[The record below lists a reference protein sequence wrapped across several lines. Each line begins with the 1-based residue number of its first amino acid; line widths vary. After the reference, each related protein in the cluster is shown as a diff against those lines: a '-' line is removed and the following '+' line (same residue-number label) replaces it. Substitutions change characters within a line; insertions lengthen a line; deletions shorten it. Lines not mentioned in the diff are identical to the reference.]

1 MSRLNRRGLDLGNDF
16 ATAFNSLI
24 SDLLGDYEP
33 VNPHRLRP
41 LRGRTVSV
49 PKKDRTPIVEKI
61 RNPFSSNEKLNRT
74 DIENKFITLEEA
86 RALTQKKRDVIAKA
100 EKKKEENE
108 KAINDVLS
116 IVADIIKDEAEN
128 ETLGYIKL
136 DLTKLPEF
144 QSLDSAMKVE
154 TLNILLNILRTKGL
168 QARIPS
174 KDKEIVVIKWLD

>member
-1 MSRLNRRGLDLGNDF
+1 MSRINRGLNFNRDF
-16 ATAFNSLI
+16 ANAFNDLVNE
-24 SDLLGDYEP
+24 LLGDYEP
-33 VNPHRLRP
+33 VNPRRLRP
-41 LRGRTVSV
+41 LR
-49 PKKDRTPIVEKI
+49 KKTVEKV

-86 RALTQKKRDVIAKA
+86 RALTQKRRDAIAEA

-116 IVADIIKDEAEN
+116 IVADIIRDGAEN

-144 QSLDSAMKVE
+144 QALDSTMKVE
-154 TLNILLNILRTKGL
+154 TLNVLLNILNAKGL

-174 KDKEIVVIKWLD
+174 KDKEIIAIKWLD